1 MTSPQKDE
9 TEGPIPDV
17 WRPTFAALVNSLVE
31 RSPTLGEGLP
41 DVDPVSAEVREQCLS
56 AVESYGD
63 VDLVPLPVDTWKTS
77 VTAWQGD
84 HWLCLIDLWTEQERR
99 SDLVLEAEV
108 RERTPGFRFR
118 VNMVYVPQKV
128 HGSAAVRPVG
138 HADEGRHG
146 FACPP
151 GGAVG
156 HTQ

>member
-31 RSPTLGEGLP
+31 RSPTLGQGLP
-41 DVDPVSAEVREQCLS
+41 DVDPVSAEVREQCFS

-84 HWLCLIDLWTEQERR
+84 HWLCLIDLWTEQEGR

-118 VNMVYVPQKV
+118 VNMVYVP
-128 HGSAAVRPVG
+128 
-138 HADEGRHG
+138 
-146 FACPP
+146 
-151 GGAVG
+151 
-156 HTQ
+156 